1 MTPSFVQADKPVSS
15 GAFEQ
20 TDKGSLWVANSQSG
34 KHAHRCVEGQLCS
47 IIPLLSCHQSIA
59 YGEDQRY
66 IAVLVHTQCV
76 VGGGRGML

>member
-34 KHAHRCVEGQLCS
+34 RTCTQVCGGAVVLNHTTVELPS
-47 IIPLLSCHQSIA
+47 INCIW
-59 YGEDQRY
+59 
-66 IAVLVHTQCV
+66 
-76 VGGGRGML
+76 